1 MTVSHFWREP
11 GESGGPREVWGDGQ
25 SPRSGGVAPPARRL
39 LIDLTPL
46 RRSRDF
52 RHLVWG
58 ELVSVLGNQL
68 TTVAVPY
75 QVYQLTRSSL
85 AVGLV
90 SITQLFPL
98 IAGSLLG
105 GSVVDAM
112 DRRRLLMIAQVLM
125 AACSAGLAV
134 NADLGPALWPLFVLP
149 ALAAGFSGLDSAG
162 RNAIVPNL
170 VRRSEVATANSIF
183 QALFQFGLVAGPALA
198 GLLLAG
204 AGVRFVYW
212 LDVASFGVAL
222 VAVFLISPQPVRE
235 PGHRPGLRSVMEG
248 LRYVRGK
255 QAIEGAYLIDLNAM
269 VFGMPRALF
278 PALAASVFGGGASTL
293 GFLYAAPGA
302 GALVGAL
309 TTGWVSRIQRQGLAV
324 IIAVI
329 AWGAAITCFGLVSWL
344 PLALLL
350 LALAGCADVI
360 SAVFRSTIIQLAVP
374 DALRGRLAGLQIA
387 VVTGGPRVGDLEAGA
402 VAAGFGNTVS
412 VVSGGLACIAGAL
425 VLARA
430 LPGFRRQ
437 RMEPVQHEAAAPAGL
452 GAATLTAREPG
463 ALDPPTADRHQG
475 ERCRRVG
482 ARNTCSICRGFGHL
496 QQCSRSPL
504 STLGGGGNR
513 TRVLQYLTRAS
524 PGAACSAF
532 LSPGDHASKAPTGSA
547 TVWCPA

>member
-1 MTVSHFWREP
+1 M
-11 GESGGPREVWGDGQ
+11 
-25 SPRSGGVAPPARRL
+25 
-39 LIDLTPL
+39 
-46 RRSRDF
+46 
-52 RHLVWG
+52 
-58 ELVSVLGNQL
+58 
-68 TTVAVPY
+68 
-75 QVYQLTRSSL
+75 
-85 AVGLV
+85 
-90 SITQLFPL
+90 
-98 IAGSLLG
+98 
-105 GSVVDAM
+105 
-112 DRRRLLMIAQVLM
+112 
-125 AACSAGLAV
+125 
-134 NADLGPALWPLFVLP
+134 LP

-170 VRRSEVATANSIF
+170 VRRSEVSTANSIF

-255 QAIEGAYLIDLNAM
+255 QAIEGAYLIDINAM

-278 PALAASVFGGGASTL
+278 PALATSVFGGGASTL

-302 GALVGAL
+302 GALAGAL

-425 VLARA
+425 LLARA

-437 RMEPVQHEAAAPAGL
+437 RMDPVHHEAAAPAGL
-452 GAATLTAREPG
+452 GVTARDETEPG
-463 ALDPPTADRHQG
+463 SCADPGFIEAVERLLRVEVAGIEPASFSTSPGLLRAQLALLFSAPAITQARRRQAQPLFDVPP
-475 ERCRRVG
+475 
-482 ARNTCSICRGFGHL
+482 
-496 QQCSRSPL
+496 SPAAG
-504 STLGGGGNR
+504 SGGG
-513 TRVLQYLTRAS
+513 S
-524 PGAACSAF
+524 F
-532 LSPGDHASKAPTGSA
+532 
-547 TVWCPA
+547 